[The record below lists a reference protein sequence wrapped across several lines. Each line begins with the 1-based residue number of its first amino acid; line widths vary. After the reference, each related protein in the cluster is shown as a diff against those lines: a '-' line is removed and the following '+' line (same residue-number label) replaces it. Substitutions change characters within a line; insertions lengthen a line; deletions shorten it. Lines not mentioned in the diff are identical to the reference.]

1 MLSKIYLSRKP
12 LLLCFLFAISLY
24 SKAQTLASSPGKIV
38 NYSVNQFNTTV
49 SRATKTND
57 LVSNMSIEF
66 PTQNGNL
73 ATFVFD
79 ETLIAEQKIANI
91 QTFDAV
97 SGDGKTRLKLTVFG
111 NRLEGIMHTTE
122 GYFFIEPFEKGSDK
136 HIIYALSETDV
147 SKMKCDVDDKF
158 EFKTAKGNKINSI
171 SPFPVGSTLR
181 TYRIAA
187 AATGEFVNFYT
198 NQATALSKIVSVL
211 NAANLIYEL
220 EASIRFQLVTAS
232 TNYSILFTNAA
243 TDPFTPNSSFASADA
258 SQAGF
263 VTMAGN
269 GTLPYSSYDIGHTFS
284 VWDPGNSSIGSR
296 GQAGPNPC
304 IDTQKAR
311 GWTEWTT
318 PAIMPT
324 YLSMVVGVFVHEVG
338 HQFTAWHTYNAVG
351 GTGLQA
357 NGSYNSTF
365 CLNGWSDTD
374 AIEPGGGTTL
384 MSYADNC
391 IYPTNYTISG
401 NNDLGYFNTKSLE
414 KIYNYVTTSATCFT
428 TSATGNTPPVAN
440 AGADIT
446 IPKGTPFTLNGS
458 ATDANGDAMSYT
470 WDQYDVATIYDKG
483 ALGSSINGLGGFS
496 AVNSTTA
503 PLFRSE
509 QSSTSTSRTFP
520 KLQYILADANNPA
533 DNEGEDLP
541 QVARSM
547 NFRFTVRDNRANG
560 GGVDSDGTIVNVV
573 DSGPFEITSQ
583 NASTLWFYNG
593 TNTANITWNVNGTNA
608 APLNT
613 SNVKIS
619 FSTDGGQ
626 NFPIV
631 LIASTPNDGSHT
643 ITIPNN
649 LTSQGRIKVEAIG
662 NVYFDLN
669 NVNITITT
677 SCSPETSNIYPSL
690 SLSAQAGNS
699 SLNLG
704 LGTTGS
710 TISSFSGT
718 IASSDPATTISF
730 DGGSGSCQSA
740 GNSTYYDIFTFIPS
754 ISGSYTFSFS
764 GSAASKLINIYN
776 GAYSN
781 SSTCANWLGSSGI
794 FISPYV
800 YTNQT
805 VTVTLTAFT
814 TYKMVVSGFSGVPA
828 SPNYTITP
836 TTVPSGAF
844 LYNPLILNPF
854 AYTFLTKNNTS
865 GNIIGFSNTSDLSNS
880 SIYTAG
886 SYTVYGLSYQGG
898 LDLTPYIGTSFSAFQ
913 TLLTNSTVC
922 GTLSTNSKT
931 VTITPCSQP
940 SPPITTSGSR
950 CGPGTVNL
958 SASNCAGT
966 YNWYDVSSGGI
977 SLNSTANFTTPS
989 LSITTTYY
997 VDCIVSGCAS
1007 NRTSVIATINNIPFA
1022 PNGVPGERCGTGIVS
1037 LSATSCAG
1045 TYNWYLASTGGA
1057 SQGSLAAFTTPSIS
1071 TTTTYYVDCTVGGCT
1086 NATRT
1091 AVIAT
1096 VNNIPSTPS
1105 ISGGGS
1111 CLNSPVTLTAS
1122 GCSGTYKWYNVAV
1135 GGSVINT
1142 GASFPNI
1149 TTQGTYYVDC
1159 TVGTCV
1165 GSRASTTITLKPSA
1179 PTVAG
1184 VTISSGQTATL
1195 NATNCS
1201 GTVNWYASTLGN
1213 APVLGSGPSYT
1224 TSPLTINTTYYADCV
1239 VGLCT
1244 SNTRTPGVVTVT
1256 NCSSSLVLASTADDI
1271 STGDILKQA
1280 SATASIPAP
1289 NANIMATNK
1298 ITGTGTKATY
1308 QAKSIL
1314 LNPGFSASTGT
1325 IFKAEPGG
1333 CN

>member
-1 MLSKIYLSRKP
+1 MGTIR
-12 LLLCFLFAISLY
+12 C
-24 SKAQTLASSPGKIV
+24 
-38 NYSVNQFNTTV
+38 
-49 SRATKTND
+49 
-57 LVSNMSIEF
+57 SNH
-66 PTQNGNL
+66 
-73 ATFVFD
+73 
-79 ETLIAEQKIANI
+79 AN
-91 QTFDAV
+91 
-97 SGDGKTRLKLTVFG
+97 
-111 NRLEGIMHTTE
+111 
-122 GYFFIEPFEKGSDK
+122 
-136 HIIYALSETDV
+136 
-147 SKMKCDVDDKF
+147 
-158 EFKTAKGNKINSI
+158 
-171 SPFPVGSTLR
+171 
-181 TYRIAA
+181 
-187 AATGEFVNFYT
+187 
-198 NQATALSKIVSVL
+198 
-211 NAANLIYEL
+211 
-220 EASIRFQLVTAS
+220 
-232 TNYSILFTNAA
+232 
-243 TDPFTPNSSFASADA
+243 
-258 SQAGF
+258 
-263 VTMAGN
+263 
-269 GTLPYSSYDIGHTFS
+269 
-284 VWDPGNSSIGSR
+284 
-296 GQAGPNPC
+296 
-304 IDTQKAR
+304 
-311 GWTEWTT
+311 
-318 PAIMPT
+318 
-324 YLSMVVGVFVHEVG
+324 
-338 HQFTAWHTYNAVG
+338 
-351 GTGLQA
+351 
-357 NGSYNSTF
+357 
-365 CLNGWSDTD
+365 
-374 AIEPGGGTTL
+374 
-384 MSYADNC
+384 
-391 IYPTNYTISG
+391 
-401 NNDLGYFNTKSLE
+401 
-414 KIYNYVTTSATCFT
+414 
-428 TSATGNTPPVAN
+428 
-440 AGADIT
+440 
-446 IPKGTPFTLNGS
+446 
-458 ATDANGDAMSYT
+458 
-470 WDQYDVATIYDKG
+470 DKG
-483 ALGSSINGLGGFS
+483 ALGSSINGVGGNS

-520 KLQYILADANNPA
+520 KLQYILANANNPA

-541 QVARSM
+541 QVTRTM

-583 NASTLWFYNG
+583 NTATLWFYNG

-626 NFPIV
+626 TFPIV

-662 NVYFDLN
+662 NVYFDVN

-677 SCSPETSNIYPSL
+677 SCNPEVSSISPTNSITEIAGSNNLNLNLNKFGAAI
-690 SLSAQAGNS
+690 S
-699 SLNLG
+699 SLN
-704 LGTTGS
+704 GS
-710 TISSFSGT
+710 LST
-718 IASSDPATTISF
+718 SDPSTSLVQNNGA
-730 DGGSGSCQSA
+730 GSCINYA
-740 GNSTYYDIFTFIPS
+740 GNATYYDVFSFYIATT
-754 ISGSYTFSFS
+754 GSYTFS
-764 GSAASKLINIYN
+764 K
-776 GAYSN
+776 
-781 SSTCANWLGSSGI
+781 T
-794 FISPYV
+794 
-800 YTNQT
+800 
-805 VTVTLTAFT
+805 
-814 TYKMVVSGFSGVPA
+814 
-828 SPNYTITP
+828 
-836 TTVPSGAF
+836 SGAF
-844 LYNPLILNPF
+844 GLVQNLYNGIYDPNSPCTNWIESTYSGAITKTLTPGLYYLIITGFSPSQPTYPSSYTYSISPSASSLVPSIGSPYS
-854 AYTFLTKNNTS
+854 YTFLTKNNTS

-913 TLLTNSTVC
+913 TLLSNSSVC

-940 SPPITTSGSR
+940 SPPTTTSGSR

-966 YNWYDVSSGGI
+966 YKWYNVSSGGE
-977 SLNSTANFTTPS
+977 SLNSIATFATPS
-989 LSITTTYY
+989 LSNSTTYY
-997 VDCIVSGCAS
+997 VDCMVSGCAS
-1007 NRTSVIATINNIPFA
+1007 TRSSVIATINPVPSA
-1022 PNGVPGERCGTGIVS
+1022 PSGVPAERCGTGTVS
-1037 LSATSCAG
+1037 LSATGCAG
-1045 TYNWYLASTGGA
+1045 TYNWYLAASGGT
-1057 SQGSLAAFTTPSIS
+1057 SQGNLAAFTTPSIS
-1071 TTTTYYVDCTVGGCT
+1071 TTTTYYVDCTMGGCT
-1086 NATRT
+1086 SATRT

-1142 GASFPNI
+1142 GASIPNI
-1149 TTQGTYYVDC
+1149 NTPGTYYVDC

-1179 PTVAG
+1179 PTVTG

-1195 NATNCS
+1195 NATGCS

-1213 APVLGSGPSYT
+1213 APVLGSGASYT

-1256 NCSSSLVLASTADDI
+1256 NCTSSLVLASTADDI
-1271 STGDILKQA
+1271 SSGDVLKQA

-1314 LNPGFSASTGT
+1314 LNPGFSAATGT